1 MVCLALCGQ
10 LRNVTGKHQVFLL
23 ARVLENGL
31 SSTLGTA
38 QKHRLDSGHKSY
50 VPPELL
56 SLLYNNSID
65 IIPGSSKGLP

>member
-1 MVCLALCGQ
+1 M
-10 LRNVTGKHQVFLL
+10 FLL